1 MTVSE
6 KLRMYRGSLSFEE
19 LSKKLRGE
27 FSPEACKHFEAHP
40 GQATKRYLN
49 QFARAFAIQVVDL
62 MDDAAVERL
71 QRFTAAQRLYGAER
85 FRCPS
90 CGSLMR
96 ESKAS
101 QVFGG
106 RVCDNCYSREV
117 RSFRNSNEE
126 HHANVTNWLLFSDA
140 TEFRDDFQRIDLLE
154 SAGQYR
160 NGRWRML
167 PCPRCGET
175 ISTPAIS
182 RRVAV
187 PICAA
192 CSGIEEMED
201 AGFEPTMPL
210 SEWHLFKETK
220 NG

>member
-1 MTVSE
+1 MTTKE
-6 KLRMYRGSLSFEE
+6 KLRKYRGTMDFEE
-19 LSKKLRGE
+19 LSRKLRGE
-27 FSPEACKHFEAHP
+27 FSPDACRYFEENP
-40 GQATKRYLN
+40 ERATKRYLS
-49 QFARAFAIQVVDL
+49 QFARAFAVQITDL
-62 MDDAAVERL
+62 LDDAAMERL
-71 QRFTAAQRLYGAER
+71 QRFTAAQRMYGAER

-106 RVCDNCYSREV
+106 RVCDNCYSRET
-117 RSFRNSNEE
+117 RSFRNSSAE

-160 NGRWRML
+160 NGRWRGL
-167 PCPRCGET
+167 PCPRCGEAIT
-175 ISTPAIS
+175 SPAIS

-192 CSGIEEMED
+192 CSGIEELED

-210 SEWHLFKETK
+210 SEWYLIKEAK
-220 NG
+220 HG